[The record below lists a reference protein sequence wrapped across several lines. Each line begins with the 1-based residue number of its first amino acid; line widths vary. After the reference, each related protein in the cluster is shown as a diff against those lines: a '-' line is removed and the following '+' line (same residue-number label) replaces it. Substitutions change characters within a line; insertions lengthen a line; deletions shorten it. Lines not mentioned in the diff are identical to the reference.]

1 MPKATSN
8 PDTEA
13 GPRRDELQVG
23 ARLKHA
29 RLLEGIRIRELA
41 ERVGCAESMISK
53 IENGKVAPSLAMLQ
67 RLVEALNREFG
78 NGAKQ
83 ALRDAR
89 ANGTDP
95 AAAKRQEA
103 REQQLQQAKAKTF
116 EACATEFIEFS
127 KPAWKNAKHAQQWT
141 NTLTQYAYPVIGQCA
156 IGDVDS
162 DHIVEILSPI
172 WQSKTETAT
181 RLRGRIEAVLDWAT
195 VKGWRKGDNPARLKG
210 HMEYLLPK
218 VRIGTKN
225 HHASLPYEE
234 LPSFMAKLQGES
246 GMARYA
252 LEFLILCASRTG
264 EVVGARWDEI
274 DLAKAIWTIPGER
287 MKAGKEHRVPL
298 GKRALE
304 ILATVKPFSGKQ
316 FIFITGKKDVA
327 MSTMAMSML
336 LRRIDHGDVTVHG
349 MRSTFRTWAGE
360 RSGYPFEVC
369 EHALA
374 HRLSDAVAAAYL
386 RSDFFAK
393 RTLLMADW
401 EKYCFS
407 ACTQD

>member
-1 MPKATSN
+1 MAIHKLN
-8 PDTEA
+8 DI
-13 GPRRDELQVG
+13 
-23 ARLKHA
+23 K
-29 RLLEGIRIRELA
+29 IRAKIREIEDLSYTSPKSALLGDGQGLTLA
-41 ERVGCAESMISK
+41 IAKNGTASWLFRYMDHGKAKSVGLGAYPGTSL
-53 IENGKVAPSLAMLQ
+53 KVAREKAQSM
-67 RLVEALNREFG
+67 REARSSG
-78 NGAKQ
+78 I
-83 ALRDAR
+83 
-89 ANGTDP
+89 DP
-95 AAAKRQEA
+95 AVAKRQEI

-116 EACATEFIEFS
+116 ETCATEFIEFS

-141 NTLTQYAYPVIGQCA
+141 NTLKQYAYPVIGQRA
-156 IGDVDS
+156 IGEVDS
-162 DHIVEILSPI
+162 DHVVEILMPI
-172 WQSKTETAT
+172 WQRKNETAT

-195 VKGWRKGDNPARLKG
+195 VKGWRKGDNPARFKG

-218 VRIGTKN
+218 VRAGTKS

-234 LPSFMAKLQGES
+234 LPKFLTKLKAET

-264 EVVGARWDEI
+264 EVVGAQWEEI
-274 DLAKAIWTIPGER
+274 DLAKGIWTIPGDR

-298 GKRALE
+298 GKRTLE
-304 ILATVKPFSGKQ
+304 ILTTIRPFSGKK
-316 FIFITGKKDVA
+316 FIFITCKKDVA
-327 MSTMAMSML
+327 MSTMAMAML
-336 LRRIDHGDVTVHG
+336 LRRMEVTAATVHG

-393 RTLLMADW
+393 RINLMADW
-401 EKYCFS
+401 ERFCLSECS
-407 ACTQD
+407 A

>member
-1 MPKATSN
+1 MATEKLT
-8 PDTEA
+8 D
-13 GPRRDELQVG
+13 
-23 ARLKHA
+23 LK
-29 RLLEGIRIRELA
+29 IRAKIREIQDLSYTTPKSALLGDGKGLTLA
-41 ERVGCAESMISK
+41 IAKNGTASWLFRYMDHGKAKSVGLGAYP
-53 IENGKVAPSLAMLQ
+53 GTTLAK
-67 RLVEALNREFG
+67 AREK
-78 NGAKQ
+78 AKKM
-83 ALRDAR
+83 RDAR
-89 ANGTDP
+89 TSGIDP
-95 AAAKRQEA
+95 AVAKREQI
-103 REQQLQQAKAKTF
+103 REQKLQQAKAKTF

-127 KPAWKNAKHAQQWT
+127 KPAWKSAKHAQQWT
-141 NTLTQYAYPVIGQCA
+141 NTLKQYAYPVIGQRP
-156 IGDVDS
+156 IGEVDT

-172 WQSKTETAT
+172 WQETTETAT
-181 RLRGRIEAVLDWAT
+181 RLRGRIESVLDWAT
-195 VKGWRKGDNPARLKG
+195 VKGWRKGDNPARFKG
-210 HMEYLLPK
+210 HMEYLMPK
-218 VRIGTKN
+218 VRVGTKK

-234 LPSFMAKLQGES
+234 LPKFMEKLQAES

-264 EVVGARWDEI
+264 EVIGARWEEI
-274 DLAKAIWTIPGER
+274 DLAKAIWTIPGKR

-298 GKRALE
+298 GKRVLE
-304 ILATVKPFSGKQ
+304 ILTTVTPFSGKE
-316 FIFITGKKDVA
+316 FVFITGKKDVA

-336 LRRIDHGDVTVHG
+336 LRRMKVTDATVHG

-401 EKYCFS
+401 ETYCCS
-407 ACTQD
+407 ACTQT

>member
-1 MPKATSN
+1 MAIHKLN
-8 PDTEA
+8 DI
-13 GPRRDELQVG
+13 
-23 ARLKHA
+23 K
-29 RLLEGIRIRELA
+29 IRAKIREIEDLSYTSPKSALLGDGQGLTLA
-41 ERVGCAESMISK
+41 IAKNGTASWLFRYMDHGKAKSVGLGAYPGTSL
-53 IENGKVAPSLAMLQ
+53 KVAREKAQSM
-67 RLVEALNREFG
+67 REARSSG
-78 NGAKQ
+78 I
-83 ALRDAR
+83 
-89 ANGTDP
+89 DP
-95 AAAKRQEA
+95 AVAKRQEI

-116 EACATEFIEFS
+116 ETCATEFIEFS

-141 NTLTQYAYPVIGQCA
+141 NTLKQYAYPVIGQRA
-156 IGDVDS
+156 IGEVDS
-162 DHIVEILSPI
+162 DHVVEILMPI
-172 WQSKTETAT
+172 WQRKNETAT

-195 VKGWRKGDNPARLKG
+195 VKGWRKGDNPARFKG
-210 HMEYLLPK
+210 HMEYLMPK
-218 VRIGTKN
+218 VRVGTKK

-234 LPSFMAKLQGES
+234 LPKFMEKLQAES

-264 EVVGARWDEI
+264 EVIGARWEEI

-298 GKRALE
+298 GKRVLE
-304 ILATVKPFSGKQ
+304 ILTTVTPFSGKE
-316 FIFITGKKDVA
+316 FVFITGKKDVA

-336 LRRIDHGDVTVHG
+336 LRRMKVTDATVHG

-401 EKYCFS
+401 ETYCRS
-407 ACTQD
+407 ACTQT

>member
-1 MPKATSN
+1 MAIHKLTDLKIRAKIREIQDLAFATTPKSALLGDGQGLTLAISKNGSASWLFRYMNHGKAKSVGLGPYPATSLK
-8 PDTEA
+8 TA
-13 GPRRDELQVG
+13 RDK
-23 ARLKHA
+23 A
-29 RLLEGIRIRELA
+29 
-41 ERVGCAESMISK
+41 
-53 IENGKVAPSLAMLQ
+53 
-67 RLVEALNREFG
+67 
-78 NGAKQ
+78 Q

-95 AAAKRQEA
+95 AVAKRQEI

-116 EACATEFIEFS
+116 ETCATEFIEFS

-141 NTLTQYAYPVIGQCA
+141 NTLKQYAYPVIGQRA
-156 IGDVDS
+156 IGEIDA

-172 WQSKTETAT
+172 WQKKTETAT
-181 RLRGRIEAVLDWAT
+181 RLRGRIESVLDWAT

-218 VRIGTKN
+218 VRVGTKN

-234 LPSFMAKLQGES
+234 LPKFMAKLQAES

-336 LRRIDHGDVTVHG
+336 LRRMDHGHVTVHG

-401 EKYCFS
+401 EKYCRS
-407 ACTQD
+407 ACTPA